1 MGFDPWADSDTFGD
15 SSGHPLPEG
24 APTPAW
30 AIEQNARRFRGQ
42 RYESW
47 ESRAACGPGRGV
59 NPNIFHP
66 SHAGG
71 RYAAREAK
79 KVCAECP
86 VREECLILGL
96 LIDDQYGDRFGI
108 FGGLTAAEREQQ
120 FGEAD
125 VA

>member
-1 MGFDPWADSDTFGD
+1 M
-15 SSGHPLPEG
+15 
-24 APTPAW
+24 
-30 AIEQNARRFRGQ
+30 
-42 RYESW
+42 
-47 ESRAACGPGRGV
+47 
-59 NPNIFHP
+59 
-66 SHAGG
+66 
-71 RYAAREAK
+71 
-79 KVCAECP
+79 CAECP